1 MGIFE
6 GITHSEEI
14 QELLNDAQAQYN
26 NAKSKLDSQKKIH
39 QKVLKC

>member
-14 QELLNDAQAQYN
+14 QELLDDAQSQYDS
-26 NAKSKLDSQKKIH
+26 AKGRLDTQKKNTT
-39 QKVLKC
+39 K